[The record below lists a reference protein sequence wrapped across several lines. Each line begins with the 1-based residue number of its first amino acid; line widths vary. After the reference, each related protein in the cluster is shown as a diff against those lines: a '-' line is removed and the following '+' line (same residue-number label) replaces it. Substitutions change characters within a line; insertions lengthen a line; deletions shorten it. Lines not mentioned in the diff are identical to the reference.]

1 MTNPLTH
8 TQMAGLP
15 ADRQA
20 VKALRHVLRRVQDD
34 PRVAHLMGPGSQA
47 YDLMTEALAS
57 LLEGM
62 SVETVRKIYT
72 GANHERT

>member
-8 TQMAGLP
+8 TQMADLP

-34 PRVAHLMGPGSQA
+34 ARAAHLMGPGSQA

-57 LLEGM
+57 LDGI

>member
-1 MTNPLTH
+1 MNNPLTH
-8 TQMAGLP
+8 TEMDGLP

-34 PRVAHLMGPGSQA
+34 PRVAYLLGQGSQA

-57 LLEGM
+57 LDGI
-62 SVETVRKIYT
+62 SVATVRTIYK
-72 GANHERT
+72 GGNHEQG